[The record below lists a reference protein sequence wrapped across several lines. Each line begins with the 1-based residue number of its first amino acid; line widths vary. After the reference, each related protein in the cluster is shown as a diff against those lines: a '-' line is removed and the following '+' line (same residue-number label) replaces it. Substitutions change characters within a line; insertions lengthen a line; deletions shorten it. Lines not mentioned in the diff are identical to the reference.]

1 MSPGEGAGP
10 ATDGDWR
17 RGDARLPAGQ
27 AGPRRPSNRVCNS
40 HRRGRGRP
48 HSNAFVSAKRALDSH
63 PQHPDARPRRL
74 LRTVFSFGAALDE
87 YLERDLRIVLA
98 ALLQGRPRSLGV
110 KVRLER
116 DQADA
121 QGREVA
127 VEVVVFGGW
136 WSRRVGGRRC
146 VRLHVCSRLCFA
158 AGRLGSFVW
167 QIPWRRGRRSGG
179 HSSTGSGR
187 DRESICRR
195 GPGRGEGC
203 RGWPGAN
210 D

>member
-127 VEVVVFGGW
+127 VEIVVFCCWSSWVFCLANPMATGAPLW
-136 WSRRVGGRRC
+136 WSLKH
-146 VRLHVCSRLCFA
+146 RLRARSRIHLPSRA
-158 AGRLGSFVW
+158 RA
-167 QIPWRRGRRSGG
+167 RGRVPRLAWSQRLRQ
-179 HSSTGSGR
+179 SAS
-187 DRESICRR
+187 
-195 GPGRGEGC
+195 
-203 RGWPGAN
+203 W
-210 D
+210 